1 MSEKKLRNITDVI
14 CFLMILVY
22 VMYLVA
28 TWGNLPERVPI
39 HFNAHGIP
47 DRYGKKGSLLLEP
60 ILGLLILALLM
71 FCQRFPQWWNYPVEV
86 TEENRERIFE
96 IASKMMSVIKLLSIG
111 VCLDAGISGNLGTA
125 PMWPVWILIAGIFGG
140 VFRRIF
146 RVSKNG
152 TFAVLS
158 GFLCG
163 YPMGAKVTAD
173 LLRAGRISQ
182 DEARYLLSFCNNTSP
197 VFIIN
202 FIVWKTFGNES
213 LMLPGLSILIG
224 TPVLLSFALRKYY
237 LKGRRAF
244 QDPSPALKEKKTCF
258 NFSVLDSC
266 MMNSFEAIVKVGG
279 YIILFSVLLSLLKE
293 LAGQS
298 PAVMAAAPV
307 LEVTNGILLI
317 RSTVSDPGLCF
328 AAVLGLTS
336 FGGLCSI
343 AQTQCML
350 EGTGLSVIPYTIQ
363 KLTAAAT
370 ASLLAILY
378 LTLFSPFH

>member
-1 MSEKKLRNITDVI
+1 MKHFPAGLFVTALFVAMLLFPKAVFSGAEEGLLLWFQIIFPTL
-14 CFLMILVY
+14 FP
-22 VMYLVA
+22 YLVA
-28 TWGNLPERVPI
+28 T
-39 HFNAHGIP
+39 
-47 DRYGKKGSLLLEP
+47 SLLLSSG
-60 ILGLLILALLM
+60 GL
-71 FCQRFPQWWNYPVEV
+71 
-86 TEENRERIFE
+86 
-96 IASKMMSVIKLLSIG
+96 S
-111 VCLDAGISGNLGTA
+111 
-125 PMWPVWILIAGIFGG
+125 LIAGIFGG

-224 TPVLLSFALRKYY
+224 TPVLLSFAFRKYY

-244 QDPSPALKEKKTCF
+244 PDPSPALKEKKTCF

-266 MMNSFEAIVKVGG
+266 MMNSFESIVKVGG

-293 LAGQS
+293 LAGQN

-317 RSTVSDPGLCF
+317 RSTVSDPGICF